1 MGVLAAIFVS
11 LIIGIPA
18 IILCVEE
25 AGHELGIIMIIV
37 TILCDLYVII
47 LNCSIIKECVRQR
60 IVVEKDI
67 ISGIYKKAY
76 VEKKIE
82 DVKKIVDY
90 GEFYYISYYFP
101 EKWVNCVCQKNLLVE
116 GTIKEFEEFF
126 EGKIVRKIKKTK

>member
-1 MGVLAAIFVS
+1 MRKA
-11 LIIGIPA
+11 LI
-18 IILCVEE
+18 LT
-25 AGHELGIIMIIV
+25 IV
-37 TILCDLYVII
+37 ITIYVII
-47 LNCSIIKECVRQR
+47 LNCLIIKECVRQR

-101 EKWVNCVCQKNLLVE
+101 EKWVNIIFYFPHKLSCCICQKDLIVE
-116 GTIKEFEEFF
+116 GTIEEFEELF
-126 EGKIVRKIKKTK
+126 EGKIERKIIKTK